1 MRFRIDSN
9 TNSYR
14 ITGNNLPIPTMT
26 LRTAQQATQF
36 LVSAGHSQA
45 SIAKRAG
52 VSQATISR
60 ILNGE
65 FKDPAGSTLVKL
77 NEFAD
82 QVQTAPKPESQPQ

>member
-1 MRFRIDSN
+1 MIE
-9 TNSYR
+9 
-14 ITGNNLPIPTMT
+14 NNLPTPTMT

-45 SIAKRAG
+45 AIAKRAG

-60 ILNGE
+60 ILSGE
-65 FKDPAGSTLVKL
+65 FKDPAGSTLIKL

-82 QVQTAPKPESQPQ
+82 QVEAEPKPESQPQ

>member
-1 MRFRIDSN
+1 
-9 TNSYR
+9 
-14 ITGNNLPIPTMT
+14 MT
-26 LRTAQQATQF
+26 LRSAQQATQF

-45 SIAKRAG
+45 VIAKRAS

-60 ILNGE
+60 ILSGE

-82 QVQTAPKPESQPQ
+82 QVEAEKKPASQLP